1 MKIKETLIFKVLK
14 EIVLFIPH
22 LLLLVCALSAMIYS
36 AIDIE
41 IQNRKD
47 EKKRKQQEQ
56 AS

>member
-1 MKIKETLIFKVLK
+1 MKIKETLIFKVLR

-22 LLLLVCALSAMIYS
+22 LLLTVCALSVMIYS

-41 IQNRKD
+41 IQSRKE
-47 EKKRKQQEQ
+47 EKKRKQQKQ